1 VPSTALKTEN
11 LFKTGEG
18 RWATVSDL
26 AAALRS
32 VGAHDCQVLYMHTG
46 LSFGVPN
53 LDLRRTELL
62 EAIYE
67 TIRALGVP
75 TLCMPTFTFSLCNGE
90 DYNVTESKSRMGAL
104 NEFIRRRPE
113 AVRSVDPLLSVAL
126 VGEDRDLV
134 ENLGHE
140 SIGANSTFDKLS
152 RRRGVKFLFLGVPPG
167 DCFTYTHHLE
177 WRNKAPYRYNRDF
190 RGRITAGGK
199 TYEDTYALFVRY
211 GGVTPNAASHVYARM
226 LEERGIL
233 RSAAFGDNRICCF
246 PEPEASAVCLELLRK
261 QPDFFI
267 ERPFSPR
274 DADRTFVANN
284 MLTL

>member
-1 VPSTALKTEN
+1 MLSSALKTEN

-26 AAALRS
+26 SAALRS
-32 VGAHDCQVLYMHTG
+32 VGAHDCQMLYMHTG
-46 LSFGVPN
+46 FSLGAPN
-53 LDLRRTELL
+53 PDLRRTELL

-75 TLCMPTFTFSLCNGE
+75 TLCVPTFTFSFCNGE
-90 DYNVTESKSRMGAL
+90 DYDVTESKSRMGAL

-113 AVRSVDPLLSVAL
+113 AVRSVDPLLSVAV
-126 VGEDRDLV
+126 VGEDLGLV

-152 RRRGVKFLFLGVPPG
+152 RRHGVKFLFLGVPPG
-167 DCFTYTHHLE
+167 DCFTYMHHLE
-177 WRNKAPYRYNRDF
+177 WRDKVPYRYNRDF
-190 RGRITAGGK
+190 RGRITAGGR
-199 TYEDTYALFVRY
+199 TYEDTYTLFVRY
-211 GGVTPNAASHVYARM
+211 NGVTPNAASHVYART

-233 RSAAFGDNRICCF
+233 RSAAFGDSCIRCF
-246 PEPEASAVCLELLRK
+246 PEPEASAVCMELLRK
-261 QPDFFI
+261 EPNFFI

-274 DADRTFVANN
+274 NADTTFVAHN
-284 MLTL
+284 MVTL